1 MKKLMFA
8 AAVAAGFAAFGDG
21 LESANTVGYLNN
33 NGTVAGLN
41 MVGPGF
47 QDVGLTSTKLMG
59 LKVSNAQ
66 GGEVG
71 TGTCVINL
79 IDENGNTLKSYSWA
93 SQGRGANKTW
103 GWEERGTRVDDT
115 VVFGRGVGL
124 LFTAQTA
131 GDIFKSQGEVNL
143 SGITFNDTVAG
154 LNIVANPFPTTIKLN
169 TLRVTTAADG
179 EVGTGT
185 CVINLID
192 ENGNTLKSYTW
203 ASQGRGANK
212 TWGWEEAGTR
222 IDDTV
227 TLVPGQAILFTAQT
241 AGDKLIF
248 PAQE

>member
-1 MKKLMFA
+1 MKKLMFVA
-8 AAVAAGFAAFGDG
+8 VVAAGLAAFGDG

-33 NGTVAGLN
+33 NETVAGLN

-59 LKVSNAQ
+59 LKVSNGQ

-79 IDENGNTLKSYSWA
+79 IDENGNTLKSYMWKS
-93 SQGRGANKTW
+93 SGRGANKTW
-103 GWEERGTRVDDT
+103 GWKEGDTAVDDT

-124 LFTAQTA
+124 LFTAETA
-131 GDIFKSQGEVNL
+131 GDIIKSSGEVNL
-143 SGITFNDTVAG
+143 AGITFSDTVAG
-154 LNIVANPFPTTIKLN
+154 LNIIANPFPTTIKLN
-169 TLRVTTAADG
+169 TLTVTNSAGG

-192 ENGNTLKSYTW
+192 ENGNTLKTYMWKS
-203 ASQGRGANK
+203 SGRGANK
-212 TWGWEEAGTR
+212 TWGWKEGDNAV
-222 IDDTV
+222 DDTV
-227 TLVPGQAILFTAQT
+227 TLVAGQAILFTAET

>member
-1 MKKLMFA
+1 MKKLMFVT
-8 AAVAAGFAAFGDG
+8 AVAAGLVAFGDG

-41 MVGPGF
+41 LVAPGF
-47 QDVGLTSTKLMG
+47 QDVGLTSTKLVG
-59 LKVSNAQ
+59 LKVTNGQ
-66 GGEVG
+66 GGEVT
-71 TGTCVINL
+71 TGACIINL

-103 GWEERGTRVDDT
+103 GWEENGTRVDDT

-131 GDIFKSQGEVNL
+131 GDIIKSQGEVNL
-143 SGITFNDTVAG
+143 SGIVFNDTVAG
-154 LNIVANPFPTTIKLN
+154 LNIIANPFPTTIKLN
-169 TLRVTTAADG
+169 TLTVTNGEGGEVTTGA
-179 EVGTGT
+179 
-185 CVINLID
+185 CIINLID
-192 ENGNTLKSYTW
+192 ENGNTLKSYSW

-241 AGDKLIF
+241 AGDKLTF